1 MLQAQD
7 KASFRGMGLSP
18 LLVNVLLRHDKV
30 WEGWRGRD
38 VEKHICVMQEEET
51 AVAYLEYIPFM
62 QE

>member
-7 KASFRGMGLSP
+7 KASFSAQGLFP
-18 LLVNVLLRHDKV
+18 LIVSVVLRHDKV

-38 VEKHICVMQEEET
+38 VEKQIYGRQEET
-51 AVAYLEYIPFM
+51 AVTYLEFIPFM

>member
-7 KASFRGMGLSP
+7 KASFTGQGLFP
-18 LLVNVLLRHDKV
+18 LLVNVVLRHDKV
-30 WEGWRGRD
+30 WEGWRDRD
-38 VEKHICVMQEEET
+38 VEKQICDRQEEET